1 MATATKTKTPTLAQ
15 LEADHLKAAEAQT
28 AELARLAEQVEDFQT
43 EAEQASAKLNGMRR
57 AFGQGDATAT
67 AEEFAAAFHSVE
79 RAELLATGV
88 TRKVAELRKKPP
100 VTDKRV
106 AELAARLVNMNHV
119 SEVIPT
125 FVKPPVPADLTKP
138 VIYVVQTSPTLS
150 HGGQLS
156 ADVEFVQYRPE
167 GFIPLDANAINEIR
181 RAVHREGWS
190 VRDIDGSSQYG
201 SDTVR
206 AKGLY
211 VREGIPVIAE
221 EPGAHEVH
229 RAVSTAGGYISSSM
243 RVGGALGDKS
253 ALRMTPTKK
262 KYKATTGEDGIRRTV
277 IEVEY
282 DVQSKVISTEGGLL
296 YQAMHDGVP
305 AMVGAFVQGVG
316 VIEEAKQLHATA
328 SQGADFRATG
338 GALSLRL
345 VIVSAVRPVNSGPAP
360 TQVPGM
366 PRAAHVVGGRGVDS
380 SRIANG
386 GGTSGVIN

>member
-1 MATATKTKTPTLAQ
+1 MATATKTKSPTLAE
-15 LEADHLKAAEAQT
+15 LEADHLKAAKAQT
-28 AELARLAEQVEDFQT
+28 AELARLAEQVEDFQI
-43 EAEQASAKLNGMRR
+43 EAEQASAKLNRMRR
-57 AFGQGDATAT
+57 TFGQGDATAT
-67 AEEFAAAFHSVE
+67 AEEFAAAFHGVE

-119 SEVIPT
+119 SEVTPT
-125 FVKPPVPADLTKP
+125 FVKPPVPADLAKP
-138 VIYVVQTSPTLS
+138 VIYVVQTSPTVDR
-150 HGGQLS
+150 GGQLS

-167 GFIPLDANAINEIR
+167 GFIALDANAINEIR
-181 RAVHREGWS
+181 QAVHREGWS
-190 VRDIDGSSQYG
+190 IRDIDGSSHYG
-201 SDTVR
+201 MDTVR
-206 AKGLY
+206 AKGLH
-211 VREGIPVIAE
+211 VREGIPVITK
-221 EPGAHEVH
+221 EPGEVEV
-229 RAVSTAGGYISSSM
+229 RAAASIAGGYISSSM

-262 KYKATTGEDGIRRTV
+262 RYKATTGEDGIRRTV

-282 DVQSKVISTEGGLL
+282 DVQSKVVSTESGLL

-316 VIEEAKQLHATA
+316 VIEEAEQVHAIA
-328 SQGADFRATG
+328 NQGADFRATG

-345 VIVSAVRPVNSGPAP
+345 VIVSAVRLVNSGPAP
-360 TQVPGM
+360 KHVPGM
-366 PRAAHVVGGRGVDS
+366 RGAVNVVGGRGVDS
-380 SRIANG
+380 SRIVSG